1 MITRRFPAKR
11 ESRASA
17 LRGLFRIFTLTT
29 EENIAMSHRFR
40 RYSKRELLGSLHV
53 DCILSVSDLGLAP
66 GTNRWEV
73 LRAFLDRGE
82 AHAERLV
89 EDRDGFVI
97 LQNIPGRQNTGAV
110 YVYRESLQA
119 FFWLRFGDREDD
131 LNSEDFQNALRVHRL
146 VRLVADAPSKA
157 HRLGCRRRR
166 GRRRPASQ
174 VVSPTLSQPIEFQ
187 LQETSQ
193 FLSSFD
199 RVGKQA

>member
-1 MITRRFPAKR
+1 
-11 ESRASA
+11 
-17 LRGLFRIFTLTT
+17 
-29 EENIAMSHRFR
+29 MSYRFR

-53 DCILSVSDLGLAP
+53 DCILSVSDLGFPP

-97 LQNIPGRQNTGAV
+97 LQSIPGRQNTGAV

-157 HRLGCRRRR
+157 QRHRRRR
-166 GRRRPASQ
+166 HRRRRRA
-174 VVSPTLSQPIEFQ
+174 VSVAVPPTLSTPYSVLTAGNAPISQP
-187 LQETSQ
+187 
-193 FLSSFD
+193 
-199 RVGKQA
+199 V

>member
-1 MITRRFPAKR
+1 
-11 ESRASA
+11 
-17 LRGLFRIFTLTT
+17 
-29 EENIAMSHRFR
+29 MSHRFR

-53 DCILSVSDLGLAP
+53 DCILSVADLGLAT

-97 LQNIPGRQNTGAV
+97 LQSIPGRQNTGAV

-131 LNSEDFQNALRVHRL
+131 LNPEDFQNALRVHRL

-157 HRLGCRRRR
+157 RGHRRHRHR
-166 GRRRPASQ
+166 GRRRAASVAVPPA
-174 VVSPTLSQPIEFQ
+174 LSAPYSVLIAGNAPI
-187 LQETSQ
+187 S
-193 FLSSFD
+193 
-199 RVGKQA
+199 RPI